1 MRVKERQIQG
11 LLLFKYDDFT
21 STIFQKLYSL
31 YKHIILEKLASRI
44 GRCCCYCRGSCF
56 VLYRRTNE
64 TQNIVLCLDIYKA
77 MLWKYVLNF
86 ISFVQHRY
94 YSTSTIALLLL
105 TACSCY
111 CLLSLLF
118 LFYLFIYLFCFII
131 IFVNF
136 YLYEIT

>member
-94 YSTSTIALLLL
+94 YSTIALLLL